1 VYHPAVSVLDSKVPS
16 SAPGGASNSVAPS
29 GLHSSSAPASAPRW
43 LEHLPLLW
51 IGLALLAFA
60 LTAPIRRLGD
70 AADYVMAT
78 ESLLYDHDLRY
89 TTEDLARHLRL
100 KPIDF
105 DSPAGLH
112 TRPGPGGE
120 QYLGAHHSFYY
131 SIAALPF
138 YAAFGYRGFFLF
150 NALAFWIFTFCLYR
164 HLRTWNGMGVS
175 WAWLLMAL
183 VFSASW
189 TYVAWI
195 HTEVF
200 YMSLVGLFLFAWRR
214 GRILWAAAA
223 LGVVAAAQPTLS
235 LLGIP
240 FLLLVWLERRRIGLL
255 VGMGGVILLAAA
267 PQVLYNLYAFGV
279 VHPMLLDSS
288 LLSTSYISFGRFIR
302 SWLDPAAGILWF
314 YPAVLVA
321 LVEAPR
327 NRRTVVLWIASL
339 AVILACGASVA
350 WYSHQVG
357 LRYGA
362 YVFGVVLFLVE
373 KVRFD
378 RVATAALWSFVVL
391 VGTGLAADP
400 LGNSAGLGIE
410 GKLFLPYRLAAS
422 LPRYPE
428 DSSVL
433 WQRLAHLS
441 PSVGISAI
449 WQEGWIPGDTDAM
462 VVAAMPEVGHLRLV
476 VTPWF
481 RPGHW
486 QRLEVS
492 TATGRYAFALAPG
505 AARTIEVPIATDDLL
520 THTLSGGGWVRIKLR
535 AQGWTPRLA
544 IPAAQDV
551 RRLGVVLE
559 EVATERGS
567 LYRRSGDTPVPGRLL
582 PR

>member
-1 VYHPAVSVLDSKVPS
+1 VL
-16 SAPGGASNSVAPS
+16 
-29 GLHSSSAPASAPRW
+29 HR
-43 LEHLPLLW
+43 
-51 IGLALLAFA
+51 
-60 LTAPIRRLGD
+60 TA
-70 AADYVMAT
+70 
-78 ESLLYDHDLRY
+78 
-89 TTEDLARHLRL
+89 
-100 KPIDF
+100 
-105 DSPAGLH
+105 
-112 TRPGPGGE
+112 RPGPGGE

-131 SIAALPF
+131 SLAALPF

-150 NALAFWIFTFCLYR
+150 NALTFWIFTFCLYR
-164 HLRTWNGMGVS
+164 HLRTWNGAGVS

-214 GRILWAAAA
+214 GRICWAAAA
-223 LGVVAAAQPTLS
+223 LGVVAAAQPALS

-240 FLLLVWLERRRIGLL
+240 FLLLVWLERLRIGLL
-255 VGMGGVILLAAA
+255 VGVGGVILLAAA

-279 VHPMLLDSS
+279 VHPFLSDSS
-288 LLSTSYISFGRFIR
+288 LLSTDYISLGRFLR
-302 SWLDPAAGILWF
+302 SWLDPAGGILWF

-327 NRRTVVLWIASL
+327 NRRTVILWIGSL
-339 AVILACGASVA
+339 AVILACGASVS

-362 YVFGVVLFLVE
+362 CVFGVALFLVE

-400 LGNSAGLGIE
+400 LGNSASLGIE

-428 DSSVL
+428 EGGVL
-433 WQRLAHLS
+433 W
-441 PSVGISAI
+441 
-449 WQEGWIPGDTDAM
+449 D
-462 VVAAMPEVGHLRLV
+462 
-476 VTPWF
+476 
-481 RPGHW
+481 
-486 QRLEVS
+486 RLEVS
-492 TATGRYAFALAPG
+492 TTTGRYDFSLTPG
-505 AARTIEVPIATDDLL
+505 AARTVEVPIGADDLL
-520 THTLSGGGWVRIKLR
+520 THSASGGGWVRINLR

-544 IPAAQDV
+544 IPGAHDM

-559 EVATERGS
+559 EVATEGSS
-567 LYRRSGDTPVPGRLL
+567 LYRRSGDRPVPGLLL

>member
-1 VYHPAVSVLDSKVPS
+1 MQLPPQECVTSVPPSAAARRSGASCARVSRFKLSFLAIFFIPGSFDQAGSVPRSPRVRGRSSAVRRSGIIAMVPLSLLATVRWRSSCATRNKTTCRASRSPPPVFHRTALRPPPEAQAGRCYHPAVSALDSEEPS
-16 SAPGGASNSVAPS
+16 SAPGGASSSVAPS
-29 GLHSSSAPASAPRW
+29 GLHGSSAPGSAPRW

-89 TTEDLARHLRL
+89 TPEDLARHLRL

-112 TRPGPGGE
+112 TRPGRGGK

-131 SIAALPF
+131 SLAALPF
-138 YAAFGYRGFFLF
+138 YAAFGYRGFLLF
-150 NALAFWIFTFCLYR
+150 NALAFWIFTLCLYR

-267 PQVLYNLYAFGV
+267 PQVLYN
-279 VHPMLLDSS
+279 
-288 LLSTSYISFGRFIR
+288 
-302 SWLDPAAGILWF
+302 
-314 YPAVLVA
+314 
-321 LVEAPR
+321 
-327 NRRTVVLWIASL
+327 
-339 AVILACGASVA
+339 
-350 WYSHQVG
+350 
-357 LRYGA
+357 
-362 YVFGVVLFLVE
+362 
-373 KVRFD
+373 
-378 RVATAALWSFVVL
+378 
-391 VGTGLAADP
+391 
-400 LGNSAGLGIE
+400 
-410 GKLFLPYRLAAS
+410 
-422 LPRYPE
+422 
-428 DSSVL
+428 
-433 WQRLAHLS
+433 
-441 PSVGISAI
+441 
-449 WQEGWIPGDTDAM
+449 
-462 VVAAMPEVGHLRLV
+462 
-476 VTPWF
+476 
-481 RPGHW
+481 
-486 QRLEVS
+486 
-492 TATGRYAFALAPG
+492 
-505 AARTIEVPIATDDLL
+505 
-520 THTLSGGGWVRIKLR
+520 
-535 AQGWTPRLA
+535 
-544 IPAAQDV
+544 
-551 RRLGVVLE
+551 
-559 EVATERGS
+559 
-567 LYRRSGDTPVPGRLL
+567 
-582 PR
+582 